1 MGTWVRV
8 SGKIDVDIS
17 CLYHRNELSPYRYED
32 YKRVQSVIKK
42 WIERAYRKHLFKGL
56 GLDCYCGMT
65 FDEQSAYHSNYEYL
79 YDCTGQN
86 RYDITRYDGLTIYL
100 NVWDRN
106 GLLSDGEKFVGTVLQ
121 ILKSNQCFVRDTTMI
136 NVTADYAPEQLI
148 VYTGNKSVELTVKQ
162 WGYDGQ

>member
-1 MGTWVRV
+1 
-8 SGKIDVDIS
+8 
-17 CLYHRNELSPYRYED
+17 
-32 YKRVQSVIKK
+32 
-42 WIERAYRKHLFKGL
+42 
-56 GLDCYCGMT
+56 MT

-106 GLLSDGEKFVGTVLQ
+106 VLLSDGEKFVGTVLQ

-136 NVTADYAPEQLI
+136 NVTADYSRDI
-148 VYTGNKSVELTVKQ
+148 VIFNGVQKATFDPGWYE
-162 WGYDGQ
+162 D